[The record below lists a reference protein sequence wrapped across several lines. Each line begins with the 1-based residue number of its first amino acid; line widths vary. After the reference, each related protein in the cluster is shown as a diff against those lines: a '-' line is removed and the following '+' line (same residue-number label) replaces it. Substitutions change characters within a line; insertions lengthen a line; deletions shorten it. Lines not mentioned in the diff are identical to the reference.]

1 MSCHHIFIFVGQI
14 PSYQTITC
22 SLSRGFSLQ
31 GGTILF
37 FHNKDIK
44 YIYIVIVNNTI
55 DMLKPFSEEF
65 LASKRGFTFEIIADQ
80 IKTKYEI
87 LTQEGEYL

>member
-31 GGTILF
+31 GGTILSQQRYQVYLYRHSKQ
-37 FHNKDIK
+37 HNR
-44 YIYIVIVNNTI
+44 YVETLF
-55 DMLKPFSEEF
+55 LKNF
-65 LASKRGFTFEIIADQ
+65 LQAVK
-80 IKTKYEI
+80 
-87 LTQEGEYL
+87 EGSHLKLLLIR